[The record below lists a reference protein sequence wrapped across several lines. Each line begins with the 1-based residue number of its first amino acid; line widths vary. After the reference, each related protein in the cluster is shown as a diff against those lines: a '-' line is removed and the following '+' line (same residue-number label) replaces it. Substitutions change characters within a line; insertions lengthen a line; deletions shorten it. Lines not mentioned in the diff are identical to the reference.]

1 MREKRQFIVVISI
14 FIVLSLLLNFFIIH
28 NIFVSLNWQRG
39 VVFYIILLFLSLSYP
54 ATAILER
61 YKSSPL
67 TKTFYRF
74 ASIWIGIAFFS
85 LVIFS
90 LYKLINLFFR
100 INGVISSAII
110 LTLIVVLTAISLIN
124 GERLKTNWVDVEI
137 KGLKKGLRIVHLS
150 DLHIGAIHQKQYLDE
165 VVDRTNA
172 VKPNA
177 TVITGDLVD
186 GSTLITK
193 DILSPINK
201 IKGPVYFIIG
211 NHEIY
216 EGLYRVIP
224 LLEKTKM
231 KILRNEKSKF
241 KDINFIGVDY
251 SESRREVHKRL
262 NEIDIDKNK
271 VNVLLYHAPIFKTKY
286 LEKKGIDLHLAGHT
300 HAGQLFPLNLLVRL
314 MFPYVRGLH
323 KSENSSVFVSAGVGT
338 WGPPM
343 RLGSTC
349 EIDVINLKKKK

>member
-1 MREKRQFIVVISI
+1 MREKRQFVVVISI
-14 FIVLSLLLNFFIIH
+14 FIVFSLLLNFFIVH
-28 NIFVSLNWQRG
+28 NIFVSLGLNRG
-39 VVFYIILLFLSLSYP
+39 VVFYVILLFLSLSY
-54 ATAILER
+54 ATTAILER

-85 LVIFS
+85 FVIFL
-90 LYKLINLFFR
+90 LYKFINLFFR
-100 INGVISSAII
+100 INGVISSVII
-110 LTLIVVLTAISLIN
+110 LSLIAILTVVSLIN
-124 GERLKTNWVDVEI
+124 GERLKTNLIDVEI
-137 KGLKKGLRIVHLS
+137 KGLKKELKIVHLS
-150 DLHIGAIHQKQYLDE
+150 DLHIGAIHQKRYLE
-165 VVDRTNA
+165 KVVKRTN
-172 VKPNA
+172 VLKPDV

-201 IKGPVYFIIG
+201 IKGSVYFIIG
-211 NHEIY
+211 NHEMY
-216 EGLYRVIP
+216 EGLYRVMP

-241 KDINFIGVDY
+241 KDITFVGVDY

-262 NEIDIDKNK
+262 NEIDIDKDRI
-271 VNVLLYHAPIFKTKY
+271 NVLLYHAPIFRIKY

-300 HAGQLFPLNLLVRL
+300 HAGQLFPLNWLVRL

-323 KSENSSVFVSAGVGT
+323 QSENSSVFVSAGVGT

-349 EIDVINLKKKK
+349 EIDVIRLKKKK